1 MVVFA
6 VKLCYSETNLTR
18 KEIFVYDE
26 TMEYQRTAQEQTR
39 YRDKNNGEDYNLNR
53 IYRVQQGK
61 LTEKNA
67 HIGYIMRISHNK
79 QLKEFYFDN
88 VQEFMAFMAKRKV
101 ILNINSAYAVLKPE
115 FTWKYSSAFAADF
128 GLEIPCEEILT
139 ALPKGAG

>member
-18 KEIFVYDE
+18 KETFVYDE

-39 YRDKNNGEDYNLNR
+39 YRDKNNGEEYNLDR

-67 HIGYIMRISHNK
+67 HIGYIMRVSHNR

-128 GLEIPCEEILT
+128 GLDEPVADT
-139 ALPKGAG
+139 LPTLPTGI